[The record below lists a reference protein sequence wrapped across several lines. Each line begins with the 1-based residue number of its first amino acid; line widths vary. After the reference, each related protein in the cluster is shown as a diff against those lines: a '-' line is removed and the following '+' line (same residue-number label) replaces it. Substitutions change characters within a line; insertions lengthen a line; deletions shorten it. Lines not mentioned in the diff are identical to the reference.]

1 MRKVVLAAVVLLT
14 AANLF
19 AACTQPNLVVT
30 GIQGEMQAPCS
41 GAIDFASATFSAPS
55 TTGSSNAGGSGAGT
69 TVPGTLRVTKY
80 FDKSSPAL
88 MLACA
93 NGAHIQKVT
102 LSYPSAQTPVTI
114 TFENVTI
121 GSVNESVNPTNESVE
136 FRYTK
141 FMVESGGGTHVTG
154 NVPGGARAAAMNVA
168 VVGSDGKSQPATHVS
183 LTVRPGA
190 TSFNSVQLA
199 PPPSGNNATRGGI
212 VRSSQSS
219 GPGPAESI
227 HFNFGK
233 IEFKTQN
240 SSASFQF
247 NGGTLVNGNLRAS
260 SVNYTGPATA
270 AVHP

>member
-19 AACTQPNLVVT
+19 AACTQPNLLVT
-30 GIQGEMQAPCS
+30 GIQGDMQTPCS

-55 TTGSSNAGGSGAGT
+55 TTGNSNAGGSGAGT
-69 TVPGTLRVTKY
+69 TVPGTLNVTKY

-93 NGAHIQKVT
+93 NGTHFQKVT

-114 TFENVTI
+114 TFENVI
-121 GSVNESVNPTNESVE
+121 VGSVNESVNPTNESVE
-136 FRYTK
+136 FKYTK

-154 NVPGGARAAAMNVA
+154 NVRGGARAAAMNVA

-183 LTVRPGA
+183 LTVRPGG
-190 TSFNSVQLA
+190 TTFNSVQLA
-199 PPPSGNNATRGGI
+199 PPPPGNNATRAGI
-212 VRSSQSS
+212 VKSSQS
-219 GPGPAESI
+219 PGPAESI
-227 HFNFGK
+227 SFNYGK

-260 SVNYTGPATA
+260 RANYTGPVTA

>member
-1 MRKVVLAAVVLLT
+1 MRKVVLTAIVLLT

-19 AACTQPNLVVT
+19 AACTQPNLLIT

-55 TTGSSNAGGSGAGT
+55 TTGNSNAGGSGAGT
-69 TVPGTLRVTKY
+69 TVPGTLKVTKY

-93 NGAHIQKVT
+93 NGTHIQKVT

-114 TFENVTI
+114 TFENVII

-136 FRYTK
+136 FKYTK
-141 FMVESGGGTHVTG
+141 LMVESGGGTHVTG
-154 NVPGGARAAAMNVA
+154 NVLGGARAAAMNVA

-183 LTVRPGA
+183 LTVRPGG
-190 TSFNSVQLA
+190 TTFNSVQLA
-199 PPPSGNNATRGGI
+199 TPPGNAATTRAG
-212 VRSSQSS
+212 VVKSSQS
-219 GPGPAESI
+219 PAESI
-227 HFNFGK
+227 HFNYGK
-233 IEFKTQN
+233 IELESKN
-240 SSASFQF
+240 STASFQF

-260 SVNYTGPATA
+260 RVNYTGPVTA

>member
-1 MRKVVLAAVVLLT
+1 MRKVVLTAIALLT

-19 AACTQPNLVVT
+19 AACTQPNLLIT
-30 GIQGEMQAPCS
+30 GIQGDMQACS

-55 TTGSSNAGGSGAGT
+55 SSGSSSAGGSGAGKA
-69 TVPGTLRVTKY
+69 VPGTLNVTKY

-93 NGAHIQKVT
+93 NGTHIQKVT
-102 LSYPSAQTPVTI
+102 LSYPSNQTPVTI
-114 TFENVTI
+114 TFENVII

-136 FRYTK
+136 FKYTK
-141 FMVESGGGTHVTG
+141 LMVESGGGTHVTG
-154 NVPGGARAAAMNVA
+154 NVLGGARAAAMNVA
-168 VVGSDGKSQPATHVS
+168 VVGSDGNSQPATHVS
-183 LTVRPGA
+183 LTVRPGG
-190 TSFNSVQLA
+190 TTFNSVQLA
-199 PPPSGNNATRGGI
+199 PAPGHAAMTKPGVMKSG
-212 VRSSQSS
+212 QS
-219 GPGPAESI
+219 PVPAESI
-227 HFNFGK
+227 SFNNGK

-260 SVNYTGPATA
+260 SGNYTGPVTA